1 MTGILTFVCLH
12 PLDTF
17 LYAFFEVSAYL
28 VRPAAEGA
36 LRNPKLAR
44 HSPVLIDFVTPVI
57 DVIVQ
62 NQLAPVRLQKPQAF
76 EQTVVLVAVD
86 LSLAGKLRHHFNRDF
101 PASIHLANDETSD
114 AVEVTNRIADI
125 RVADLRQLLHHAVD
139 RLVGKILR
147 VAESS
152 GHEYPD

>member
-1 MTGILTFVCLH
+1 MTGMLTFVCLH
-12 PLDTF
+12 SLDTL
-17 LYAFFEVSAYL
+17 LYAFFEVSANL

-44 HSPVLIDFVTPVI
+44 HPPVLIDFVPPVI

-62 NQLAPVRLQKPQAF
+62 NQLALVWLQKPQAF
-76 EQTVVLVAVD
+76 DQTVVFVAVN
-86 LSLAGKLRHHFNRDF
+86 LSFAGKLRHHVDRDF
-101 PASIHLANDETSD
+101 PASVHLANNETCD
-114 AVEVTNRIADI
+114 AVEVTNGIPDI

-147 VAESS
+147 VAESF